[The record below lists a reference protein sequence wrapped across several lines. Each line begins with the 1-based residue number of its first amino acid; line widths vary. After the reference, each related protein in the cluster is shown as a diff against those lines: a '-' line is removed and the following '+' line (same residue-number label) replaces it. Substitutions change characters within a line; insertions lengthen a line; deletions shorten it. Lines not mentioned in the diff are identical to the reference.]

1 MPGIGPTVA
10 IGGGINAGAPFAL
23 DNFLYVSNVNPPA
36 ASSYPGLVRGTNAV
50 EAPGTQTAR
59 ANQNTVIGPNNTV
72 TNAATTRLVMIGSG
86 LSAGTGSTPVLMY
99 INIGQDNTTPNQTDV
114 CIIGGGIN
122 DSGSQA
128 AVKIG
133 RVTGGLHNNVTA
145 LGSFVTLGGASN
157 GVVIGS
163 GASTSGGGGGATIV
177 GAGAGGQTNVTIVG
191 QAVTGFVQN
200 CVALSQSVTIG
211 GGGGTN
217 DILVGCS
224 LSPQGAPVNNAI
236 TVGNGAELR
245 AGFIVLGNANL
256 GAGGFTTTTLWGG
269 ADLHTNAVAVPAWTD
284 RYKNAQGTDIAA
296 GDLTYIAPR
305 ATGNA
310 ASANVIFQTG
320 AVGVSGTGL
329 QVATNV
335 LRLTNAQKVEISQD
349 NGLSFPAATNGA
361 GAAVGTL
368 NNAPAAGNPTHWL
381 RVMIGG
387 VNKFIPAW

>member
-72 TNAATTRLVMIGSG
+72 TNANTTRLVMIGSG
-86 LSAGTGSTPVLMY
+86 LSAGTGSSPVNCY

-114 CIIGGGIN
+114 IVIGGGNN
-122 DSGSQA
+122 DGGSQGA
-128 AVKIG
+128 IKIG
-133 RVTGGLHNNVTA
+133 RGMSGLHNNVTA
-145 LGSFVTLGGASN
+145 IGISVTLGGASN

-163 GASTSGGGGGATIV
+163 GASTSGGGNNAVVIGGGA
-177 GAGAGGQTNVTIVG
+177 AGQTNVAIVG
-191 QAVTGFVQN
+191 QGTNGMLQN
-200 CVALSQSVTIG
+200 VAALGPGTSIG
-211 GGGGTN
+211 GGGSSN
-217 DILVGCS
+217 DVLIGCN
-224 LSPQGAPVNNAI
+224 LSPQGAPVNDAV
-236 TVGNGAELR
+236 TVGNGAEIR
-245 AGFIVLGNANL
+245 SGFIVLGNNNL
-256 GAGGFTTTTLWGG
+256 GSGGFSGTVLWGG
-269 ADLHTNAVAVPAWTD
+269 ADLHTNNVAVPAWFE
-284 RYKNAQGTDIAA
+284 RWKNAQGNNIAA
-296 GDLTYIAPR
+296 GDLTYTAPL

-310 ASANVIFQTG
+310 ASANVVFQTG
-320 AVGVSGTGL
+320 LVGGAGAAL

-349 NGLSFPAATNGA
+349 NGLSFPAATSGA

-368 NNAPAAGNPTHWL
+368 NNAPAAGDPTHWL
-381 RVMIGG
+381 RVVIGG